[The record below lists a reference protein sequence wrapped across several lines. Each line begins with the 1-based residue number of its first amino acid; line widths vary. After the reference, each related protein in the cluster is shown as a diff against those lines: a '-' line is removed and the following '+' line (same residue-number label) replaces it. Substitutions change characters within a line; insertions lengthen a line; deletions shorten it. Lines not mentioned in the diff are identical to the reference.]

1 MHKKQVIF
9 LNSIFPVLSETFLFS
24 QYTKMMDAGLEMKL
38 VSSHKPTKDQIHPGM
53 EPIQKQVDYL
63 CDATVMQIIL
73 AHLMCLLRY
82 PLGYLKALWASF
94 FVEEA
99 FLTTLK
105 HISGAALVLH
115 RYVGKGDQI
124 WVHAHFTYGATAIA
138 LWTKRIAGLPYSLT
152 LHGSDLIFDNPPDL
166 GSKLDEADVV
176 VSISQYNADYLK
188 ENFPQVKQSR
198 VAVLPLGVAPLSE
211 SPVKKTLSAD
221 RPLRM
226 LSVGRL
232 STQKAQEYL
241 IRACAKLRDQ
251 GFAFHCTLVGEG
263 PQRDLLEKEIEELD
277 LADYVELTGAKFHDE
292 VLELYKEADLFV
304 MSSVA
309 EGMPIVLM
317 EAMQAGVPVISTA
330 ISGIPEL
337 LDYGKAGI
345 LVPPADADAIAD
357 AAKQVIEQKVDLSE
371 LSQSAIDHISDNF
384 DQVKNAIRFKQL
396 LESSLDG

>member
-124 WVHAHFTYGATAIA
+124 WVHAHCFLLCLAHRPRPA
-138 LWTKRIAGLPYSLT
+138 LPSGRWA
-152 LHGSDLIFDNPPDL
+152 
-166 GSKLDEADVV
+166 
-176 VSISQYNADYLK
+176 SQRCAS
-188 ENFPQVKQSR
+188 EGIQMQSR
-198 VAVLPLGVAPLSE
+198 PVPSRLVA
-211 SPVKKTLSAD
+211 
-221 RPLRM
+221 
-226 LSVGRL
+226 RL
-232 STQKAQEYL
+232 V
-241 IRACAKLRDQ
+241 
-251 GFAFHCTLVGEG
+251 F
-263 PQRDLLEKEIEELD
+263 
-277 LADYVELTGAKFHDE
+277 
-292 VLELYKEADLFV
+292 
-304 MSSVA
+304 
-309 EGMPIVLM
+309 
-317 EAMQAGVPVISTA
+317 
-330 ISGIPEL
+330 
-337 LDYGKAGI
+337 
-345 LVPPADADAIAD
+345 
-357 AAKQVIEQKVDLSE
+357 
-371 LSQSAIDHISDNF
+371 
-384 DQVKNAIRFKQL
+384 
-396 LESSLDG
+396 